1 MFHNGLNPY
10 GLNMVSERQKVNRR
24 DYEAFEGVNV
34 TLDGNQIWDT
44 FNKIGTEMVITKN
57 GR

>member
-10 GLNMVSERQKVNRR
+10 GLNMMSERQKVNRR

-34 TLDGNQIWDT
+34 ALDGNQIWDR